1 MPVGSGVETLRLLPR
16 VPYVIDP
23 AGFAA
28 STIENESAL
37 NPIAAPNPGSS
48 VRYQLPDAD
57 IVSKLT
63 ITFDGTL
70 TVTAAGTG
78 QTQPIPGPAW
88 PYGLLDEFT
97 LTANGVSHDLW
108 SCDGV
113 DLHVKN
119 FVDHLGLVSNGDVF
133 PGAVGGGGSAIA
145 AGSYPLYLT
154 WDVDI
159 ATDPTWLVASLF
171 AQSSETLL
179 SGQLGLAAVAAPLI
193 EAAGT
198 GTLWALSGEFYI
210 SEKSYEIPYDSKGN
224 LILPDITKL
233 HLFVSEERPWTNTG
247 DVEVNLLRT
256 SGQLMRIFQSGY
268 YNAGEPLSA
277 QPGTT
282 TTAAIDEWRL
292 RYGVKSTP
300 YEFNPAAVLA
310 QRNNRSY
317 RSPVPYNRLILDQML
332 HNPARDMLILEGVT
346 NLRTVTTVDSA
357 VVPSV
362 GNATMRAVEE
372 ILV

>member
-23 AGFAA
+23 QGFAD
-28 STIENESAL
+28 STTENESAL
-37 NPIAAPNPGSS
+37 NPLALPNQGSS

-63 ITFDGTL
+63 ITLIGTL

-78 QTQPIPGPAW
+78 QTQPVCGPSW

-119 FVDHLGLVSNGDVF
+119 FIDHLGLTNNADVF
-133 PGAVGGGGSAIA
+133 PGSVGGGGAALA
-145 AGSYPLYLT
+145 AGSYPLHLT
-154 WDVDI
+154 WDADI
-159 ATDPTWLVASLF
+159 STDPTWLVAALF
-171 AQSSETLL
+171 AQSSETML
-179 SGQLGLAAVAAPLI
+179 SGQLGLASITAPLI
-193 EAAGT
+193 ASGGT
-198 GTLWALSGEFYI
+198 GALWAISGDFYI

-233 HLFVSEERPWTNTG
+233 HLFVAEERPWTNTG

-268 YNAGEPLSA
+268 YNAGDPLSA
-277 QPGTT
+277 QPGTAD
-282 TTAAIDEWRL
+282 TAKIDDFRIK
-292 RYGVKSTP
+292 YGVKATP
-300 YEFNPAAVLA
+300 YEWEPASVLSV
-310 QRNNRSY
+310 RNNRDY
-317 RSPVPYNRLILDQML
+317 RSPVPYNRLVVDQML
-332 HNPARDMLILEGVT
+332 HNPARDMMVLEGVT
-346 NLRTVTTVDSA
+346 NLRTVTTVDSS